1 MTGEGTAKRLTT
13 NDIAMMKQYDAQG
26 LSRKEICEKMHL
38 SKDTVYRYIGPAKK
52 WNKVQAEDI
61 LRMQELRTKGLSNA
75 QIGIELGFA
84 ASTIAYYIGPQPSGN
99 RSNYGSIVAHAD
111 GEHYVQEDTIKK
123 EALVEKPVTHPAG
136 ILAIERSVTT
146 YRGESMSYKID
157 TAGTIAIKDN
167 CEGGPTVQMSFDQF
181 NRFLEELMAL
191 IDKIPHN

>member
-1 MTGEGTAKRLTT
+1 MTGEGTAKRMTT

-84 ASTIAYYIGPQPSGN
+84 ASTIAYYIGPQPDGN
-99 RSNYGSIVAHAD
+99 RSDYGSIVAHAD
-111 GEHYVQEDTIKK
+111 GEHFVKEDDVTKK
-123 EALVEKPVTHPAG
+123 MPVEKA
-136 ILAIERSVTT
+136 ILSPSSILSVERSVTT

-157 TAGTIAIKDN
+157 TAGTITIKDN
-167 CEGGPTVQMSFDQF
+167 CEGGPMMQMSFDQF

-191 IDKIPHN
+191 IDKIPQN